1 VQEQKGGNTSGTQ
14 SRGGQSAQGTEKQG
28 AQKQNER
35 LGEGRNEEQQKG
47 MTQENRGTQQ
57 KGAQEEKGATQQ
69 KGAQEERG
77 LQQKGTQQKGAQEER
92 GLQQKGTQQKGAQQ
106 ERGTQQPKGA
116 QEGAQQPSGTQ
127 QRGVTEQQTGK
138 PGTSTTERAGQS
150 GTSRGTSVQ
159 LSEDKRTQIKTII
172 GKGHAPRVSG
182 NENFDVTVGAKIPR
196 SVHVEVLPEEIVRI
210 VPEYRGFHY
219 VLVRDEILIIDPQT
233 LEIVAVIPA

>member
-1 VQEQKGGNTSGTQ
+1 
-14 SRGGQSAQGTEKQG
+14 
-28 AQKQNER
+28 
-35 LGEGRNEEQQKG
+35 
-47 MTQENRGTQQ
+47 
-57 KGAQEEKGATQQ
+57 
-69 KGAQEERG
+69 
-77 LQQKGTQQKGAQEER
+77 
-92 GLQQKGTQQKGAQQ
+92 
-106 ERGTQQPKGA
+106 
-116 QEGAQQPSGTQ
+116 
-127 QRGVTEQQTGK
+127 VTEQQTGK